1 MASTPLHHVDD
12 IGMAAFLAE
21 LVRARSVNPP
31 GNEGPVAALMTTK
44 LGTLGFET
52 TIAEAA
58 PGRPSV
64 VAAIEDELVP
74 SLPDRT
80 HPLLPG
86 EDAEI
91 GSTAGFEDA
100 HFLLDAGTPTAV

>member
-1 MASTPLHHVDD
+1 MGTAPSHLIDD
-12 IGMAAFLAE
+12 VGITAFLTE
-21 LVRARSVNPP
+21 LVRAPSVNPP
-31 GNEGPVAALMTTK
+31 GNEGPVAALMAAK

-86 EDAEI
+86 GLTERARTSSARNAAVPKS
-91 GSTAGFEDA
+91 ST
-100 HFLLDAGTPTAV
+100 